1 MGKKRKAHH
10 QNRVDE
16 EHPIVGDEQRQQRNR
31 QMWGS
36 GSGSSG
42 SSSRRKTSSSSRG
55 GSCGFSSSRLSN
67 GVNET
72 AIAKMFA
79 SIADE
84 DDPNVASMEG
94 RLFFLETC
102 PFNLSTLCSSQLTI
116 QQTGICKLCED
127 LGIDPMED
135 VRVLVLL
142 WKLGANDKPA
152 QISREEWC
160 RGCAMLQVDS
170 IAKLKS
176 LLPSLDPGFLVDS
189 EFKDFY
195 KFTFQFNREGTH
207 RTLDKDL
214 VIALIQMVLTDRVD
228 SERLSTFCEFL
239 EQLKGDAY
247 SRVTLDQWTSF
258 FDFCLECKDLSMHDE
273 ETSAWPVLIDE
284 YVEYMKRKL

>member
-84 DDPNVASMEG
+84 DDPNVASME
-94 RLFFLETC
+94 
-102 PFNLSTLCSSQLTI
+102 
-116 QQTGICKLCED
+116 GICKLCED